1 MAVTLNQRAYEHAR
15 KLIDDG
21 QFVLDDRD
29 MWSEHRPSAQQ
40 ENELIHQH
48 GIGEYAKWYLG
59 VDDDI
64 PEGRKSRHK
73 FPYGDFAK
81 VHRCGALSAEVR
93 AAQQGYHDIEVA
105 AAHLHGL
112 LDAFREAHR

>member
-40 ENELIHQH
+40 ENELIRQH
-48 GIGEYAKWYLG
+48 GIGEHAKWYLG